1 MSDAMY
7 IKLTVADFE
16 EMDANTLL
24 GLHNKIL
31 GSRDDVILERNIAR
45 AETTSARKDV
55 QALKDRLY
63 RAENKITRRNRALAA
78 YAIDILLPDGDD
90 A

>member
-7 IKLTVADFE
+7 IKLTIADFE

-31 GSRDDVILERNIAR
+31 GSRDDVILERNTAR

-63 RAENKITRRNRALAA
+63 RAENKITRRNRALAV
-78 YAIDILLPDGDD
+78 YAMSEILGDD
-90 A
+90 DEL

>member
-1 MSDAMY
+1 MY
-7 IKLTVADFE
+7 IKLTIADFE

-31 GSRDDVILERNIAR
+31 ESRDDVILERNTAR

-63 RAENKITRRNRALAA
+63 RAENKITRRNRALAV
-78 YAIDILLPDGDD
+78 YAMSEILGDD
-90 A
+90 DEL